1 MKVRELIEKLEQF
14 DENFE
19 LVFKSCIESGRSVSY
34 VEDGSLELEEDGG
47 EIVLSVSGEE
57 SSYD

>member
-19 LVFKSCIESGRSVSY
+19 LVFKCYVESGRSVSY